1 MRSRYARKRA
11 RRSGE
16 EPGTTVDVIEI
27 SGATAIVYP
36 RD

>member
-1 MRSRYARKRA
+1 VIP
-11 RRSGE
+11 
-16 EPGTTVDVIEI
+16 PGKTVDVMEI